1 MKAENL
7 VTRARRELHALVIAD
22 LRQGKLTMEAIS
34 IKHGLTLRHV
44 CKIAGDNRL
53 RRKDLVTQRTNN
65 SPEVNGEPNPEQ
77 QMETERGNY

>member
-34 IKHGLTLRHV
+34 IKHGLTLRHI
-44 CKIAGDNRL
+44 CKIATDNNL
-53 RRKDLVTQRTNN
+53 RRKDVALKVKS
-65 SPEVNGEPNPEQ
+65 SPKVAGESSTEQ
-77 QMETERGNY
+77 QTETERRK

>member
-34 IKHGLTLRHV
+34 IKHGLTLRHI
-44 CKIAGDNRL
+44 CKIATDNNL
-53 RRKDLVTQRTNN
+53 RRKDLAARKINTA
-65 SPEVNGEPNPEQ
+65 PETSCESTSEGPLQ
-77 QMETERGNY
+77 TERGK